1 MQEKQQTTMARGGAR
16 SRGARLIP
24 AAVAA
29 LALVAG
35 PAFAATANQ
44 ELDDGDIM
52 TAIEDDFLVDTT
64 VPFHSV
70 DVEVDRGVVTLSGTV
85 DTILARQRAVELAQT
100 IKGVRSVVDEIEVDP
115 VPRSDDELRRDVE
128 WALVNDPAADSYEI
142 TVSVDDGAVRL
153 EGNVDSWQEKQLARR
168 VAEGVRGV
176 KEIDNQIAINVPPAR
191 PDVEMETEIRER
203 LRWNAWV
210 DDGLVTVM
218 VEDGRAVLSG
228 AVGSALE
235 RARAIGQAWVPGI
248 EEVDASGLEV
258 EWWARDEMRRDK
270 YALKSDAQIR
280 QAVKDALLFDP
291 RVLSFNP
298 DVKVD
303 NGVVTLSGVVDNL
316 EARRA
321 AERDARNTVGVAL
334 VRNHLRVRP
343 TSALSDEE
351 ITQRVQRAFHR
362 DPVVDRFEVG
372 VATFDREV
380 SLSGAVDSWLER
392 RHVED
397 VAARVPGVVEVQNNL
412 RVRSDAGIIADRIL
426 EEQIEDELF
435 WSPFVDSDEINVAVD
450 NGVAT
455 LTGTVDSWAD
465 YNWAAENA
473 REGGAVSVRNNVKVR
488 NDQGAYW
495 MPF

>member
-1 MQEKQQTTMARGGAR
+1 
-16 SRGARLIP
+16 
-24 AAVAA
+24 
-29 LALVAG
+29 
-35 PAFAATANQ
+35 
-44 ELDDGDIM
+44 
-52 TAIEDDFLVDTT
+52 
-64 VPFHSV
+64 
-70 DVEVDRGVVTLSGTV
+70 
-85 DTILARQRAVELAQT
+85 
-100 IKGVRSVVDEIEVDP
+100 VVDEIKVDP
-115 VPRSDDELRRDVE
+115 VPRSDDELRRDME
-128 WALVNDPAADSYEI
+128 WALVNDPAADSYEV
-142 TVSVDDGAVRL
+142 TVSADDGVVRL
-153 EGNVDSWQEKQLARR
+153 DGNVDSWQEKQLVRR

-176 KEIDNQIAINVPPAR
+176 KEIDNRVTINIPPAR
-191 PDVEMETEIRER
+191 PDAEMEAEIRER

-210 DDGLVTVM
+210 DDGLITVA
-218 VEDGRAVLSG
+218 VDDGKATLSG

-235 RARAIGQAWVPGI
+235 RARAIGQAWIPGI
-248 EEVDASGLEV
+248 EEVDGTGLEV
-258 EWWARDEMRRDK
+258 KWWARDEMRRDK
-270 YALKSDAQIR
+270 YVLKSDAQIR
-280 QAVKDALLFDP
+280 QAVKDAFLYDP

-298 DVKVD
+298 EVRVE

-321 AERDARNTVGVAL
+321 AETDARNTVGVAL

-343 TSALSDEE
+343 TNPLSDEE
-351 ITQRVQRAFHR
+351 ITLRVQRALR
-362 DPVVDRFEVG
+362 WDPVVDRFDVG
-372 VATFDREV
+372 VTTFDREV
-380 SLSGAVDSWLER
+380 SLAGEVDSWPER
-392 RHVED
+392 NHAED
-397 VAARVPGVVEVQNNL
+397 VAAGVPGVVEVQNNL
-412 RVRSDAGIIADRIL
+412 RVRSDTRFVADRVL